1 MIKIFILLGI
11 EGNFLSLI
19 KGIYTKPTTN
29 IVLNC
34 EKLEAFPPKSGIR
47 QRCPLSPLL
56 FNIILDILANTV
68 RQEKEIKG
76 IETRRKEIVKT

>member
-1 MIKIFILLGI
+1 VRNL
-11 EGNFLSLI
+11 
-19 KGIYTKPTTN
+19 
-29 IVLNC
+29 
-34 EKLEAFPPKSGIR
+34 KLFHQKSGIR

-56 FNIILDILANTV
+56 FNIILGILANTV